1 MTMLLGDVFKN
12 STFKLFMLLLSAG
25 LLIIGMVGL
34 LFSIFLYPTLVP
46 YYGGGER
53 FLILDNSVEYPLYSK
68 SKLCFEVSSNATV
81 IIAVDSEDVEE
92 GLEVSY
98 CVDAGEHLLR
108 IRSNEPAEGFINF
121 RQEPPRI
128 WLLFY
133 LLLLIIGSA
142 DLSETMKRRSG

>member
-1 MTMLLGDVFKN
+1 MIV
-12 STFKLFMLLLSAG
+12 
-25 LLIIGMVGL
+25 
-34 LFSIFLYPTLVP
+34 
-46 YYGGGER
+46 
-53 FLILDNSVEYPLYSK
+53 
-68 SKLCFEVSSNATV
+68 
-81 IIAVDSEDVEE
+81 AVDSEDVEE

-142 DLSETMKRRSG
+142 GLSETMKRRSG